1 MRLGLVVALLPLL
14 ATTSHAAMVASR
26 GGAGLAPARRAAA
39 LGRSRVVVVPRMFF
53 DQFDKDAMRVI
64 MDAQSEARNLGGAE
78 VGTQHILL
86 AATLQKDSVQKSLE
100 RGGLATDEM
109 RRTIA
114 PNKANSLPPLDKLF
128 AATSKD
134 ELLPFAKDTERAFRA
149 SLNRC
154 QAEGSLVS
162 SKELILSVLQDEQA
176 DTSALKVLLDMKLD
190 RSQLYDEVQKGELE
204 LVGAGGKRGGKNS
217 TLAQCSV
224 DLTARAREGKLDP
237 VVGRSDEVRRCL
249 QVLVRRRKNNPV
261 LLGDPG
267 VGKTAIAEG
276 LAQLIV
282 DGKVPA
288 KLLNKRLLSLELGML
303 VADTKYRGEFEERLK
318 SVVDEVTASNDTILF
333 IDELHTLVGAGA
345 AEGAIDAANLLKPA
359 LARGELQCV
368 GATTVAEYRRYIE
381 KDAALERRFQP
392 VDVPEPTVAETVEIL
407 RGLQDKY
414 AEHHE
419 VTYAEEALEAA
430 AKLAE
435 RYINDRFLP
444 DKAIDLIDEAAAVR
458 AIDGFE
464 AAGGRG
470 GGAGAAVVV
479 GAEDVASVVSQWTG
493 VPVNKLQGD
502 EMRQMLGLEDE
513 LHRRVIGQH
522 GAVSSIA
529 RALRRARVGLRNP
542 TRPVA
547 SLVFA
552 GPTGVGKTE
561 LAKAVAESYY
571 GAEKAMVRI
580 DMSEYMEA
588 HAVSRLTGPPPG
600 YVGYE
605 AGGQL
610 TEAVR
615 RNPHSVVLLDEV
627 EKAHPDVFN
636 LLLQVLDDG
645 RLTDNKGRVV
655 SFRNALLVLTSNVGS
670 RAILDVAQRQQA
682 AAGGGGGGGGG
693 FFGGGGANDAG
704 AAADSEAYR
713 AMRSA
718 VKKEL
723 GGRFRPEFLNRLDEV
738 IVFSSLDRGEVSQVA
753 QLMLDEVAT
762 RSADNGL
769 PLRFSDKL
777 KATLV
782 EQGFSSTYG
791 ARPLRRAVQRV
802 IEDPVAEAVLDDFA
816 ADGQLDIDVS
826 RDGALLLKN
835 KRGQQR
841 TVEMRQGMGIEDD
854 LGEEP
859 AAAPG
864 AAPPM
869 DFGLEEALRTQTR

>member
-1 MRLGLVVALLPLL
+1 MRLGLIVALLPLL
-14 ATTSHAAMVASR
+14 ATTGHAAMVASR
-26 GGAGLAPARRAAA
+26 GGAGLAPARRAVAP
-39 LGRSRVVVVPRMFF
+39 GRQRVVPAPRMFF

-109 RRTIA
+109 RKTIA

-154 QAEGSLVS
+154 QADGSLVS

-176 DTSALKVLLDMKLD
+176 DTAALKVLLQMQLD

-237 VVGRSDEVRRCL
+237 VVGRSKEVRRCL

-318 SVVDEVTASNDTILF
+318 SVIEEVTASNDTILF

-368 GATTVAEYRRYIE
+368 GATTMAEYRRYIE

-392 VDVPEPTVAETVEIL
+392 VDVPEPTVEETVEIL
-407 RGLQDKY
+407 RGLQSKY

-419 VTYAEEALEAA
+419 VTYADEALEAA
-430 AKLAE
+430 AKLAD

-464 AAGGRG
+464 AAGGAG
-470 GGAGAAVVV
+470 GGAGGNGAAVVV
-479 GAEDVASVVSQWTG
+479 GVEDVASVVSQWTG

-670 RAILDVAQRQQA
+670 RAILDVAQRQA
-682 AAGGGGGGGGG
+682 AAGGGGGGL
-693 FFGGGGANDAG
+693 FGGGGGDG
-704 AAADSEAYR
+704 AAADSDAYR
-713 AMRSA
+713 AMRGA
-718 VKKEL
+718 VKTEL
-723 GGRFRPEFLNRLDEV
+723 GSRFRPEFLNRLDEV
-738 IVFSSLDRGEVSQVA
+738 VVFSSLDRAEVTQVA
-753 QLMLDEVAT
+753 QLMLDEVAA

-769 PLRFSDKL
+769 PLRFSDNL

-782 EQGFSSTYG
+782 DQGFSSTYG

-802 IEDPVAEAVLDDFA
+802 IEDPVAEAVLDGFA

-826 RDGALLLKN
+826 RDGALLLTN
-835 KRGQQR
+835 KGGQQR
-841 TVEMRQGMGIEDD
+841 TVEMRKGMGIEDD
-854 LGEEP
+854 FGEP

-864 AAPPM
+864 PVPM
-869 DFGLEEALRTQTR
+869 AGLEEALRLEAR